1 MRFINCTLSKCYH
14 MDSICTYSRGVSVNS
29 PDGIPSWR
37 FLLRRPTPTRAMLGL
52 LLAPLGLAVTGPSPS
67 LTPLAV
73 VNAQLEALSAGDVA
87 TSFEFASPSNKEATG
102 PWQRFEMMVRCARG
116 RPRRGVWILSC
127 DTVCCLR
134 TSQAD
139 TGVQSSGELLEL

>member
-1 MRFINCTLSKCYH
+1 MRFINVRYQSATISC
-14 MDSICTYSRGVSVNS
+14 VNVNR

-37 FLLRRPTPTRAMLGL
+37 FLLRRPTPSRAMLGL

-116 RPRRGVWILSC
+116 RLRRGV
-127 DTVCCLR
+127 
-134 TSQAD
+134 
-139 TGVQSSGELLEL
+139 

>member
-1 MRFINCTLSKCYH
+1 
-14 MDSICTYSRGVSVNS
+14 
-29 PDGIPSWR
+29 
-37 FLLRRPTPTRAMLGL
+37 MLGL

-134 TSQAD
+134 ISQAD

>member
-1 MRFINCTLSKCYH
+1 MDAVTHQCTGTFPKCYH
-14 MDSICTYSRGVSVNS
+14 MYSVAVCECEQ
-29 PDGIPSWR
+29 PADGIPSWR
-37 FLLRRPTPTRAMLGL
+37 FLLRRPTPSRAMLGL
-52 LLAPLGLAVTGPSPS
+52 LLAPLGMAVTGPSPS

-116 RPRRGVWILSC
+116 RPRRGV
-127 DTVCCLR
+127 
-134 TSQAD
+134 
-139 TGVQSSGELLEL
+139 

>member
-1 MRFINCTLSKCYH
+1 
-14 MDSICTYSRGVSVNS
+14 
-29 PDGIPSWR
+29 
-37 FLLRRPTPTRAMLGL
+37 MLGL

-102 PWQRFEMMVRCARG
+102 PWQRFEMMVRCARADA
-116 RPRRGVWILSC
+116 RGEVYELSHYIAA
-127 DTVCCLR
+127 LLAR
-134 TSQAD
+134 ISQAD
-139 TGVQSSGELLEL
+139 TGVQSPGELLEL

>member
-1 MRFINCTLSKCYH
+1 
-14 MDSICTYSRGVSVNS
+14 
-29 PDGIPSWR
+29 
-37 FLLRRPTPTRAMLGL
+37 MLGL

-116 RPRRGVWILSC
+116 RPRRGVWNFSI
-127 DTVCCLR
+127 DTVVAR
-134 TSQAD
+134 ISQAD